1 MTARIRTVLQHRNVR
16 TLLLVIV
23 VVAAVTTM
31 AACNGYASVNVG
43 APMRLGPVY
52 VTPSIGFGGPL

>member
-1 MTARIRTVLQHRNVR
+1 MVQHRSIR
-16 TLLLVIV
+16 TLLLLIV
-23 VVAAVTTM
+23 MVAAVTTM

-52 VTPSIGFGGPL
+52 VNPSIGFGGPL

>member
-1 MTARIRTVLQHRNVR
+1 MTTRIRTMVQHRSIR
-16 TLLLVIV
+16 TLLLLSVI
-23 VVAAVTTM
+23 VAAVTTM

-52 VTPSIGFGGPL
+52 VNPSIGFGGPL